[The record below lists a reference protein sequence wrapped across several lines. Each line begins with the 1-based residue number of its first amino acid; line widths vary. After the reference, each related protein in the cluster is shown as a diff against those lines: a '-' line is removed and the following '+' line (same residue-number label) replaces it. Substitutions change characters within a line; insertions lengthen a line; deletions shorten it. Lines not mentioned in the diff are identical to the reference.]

1 MASDRSKKTG
11 ASRRSFLG
19 PVLGALLL
27 ILVGTVLQLDVLGY
41 AHLNSDNI
49 WFMSVIAEGLW
60 NAAATPM
67 EMPSL
72 REIVSFWPLLIVFS
86 YHKSGTSLLLHVMNK
101 VSERLGLTA
110 VNYFGLVDHIAL
122 DADIVL
128 LPHSLLAQSAL
139 VELRDR
145 PYRAIR
151 MIRAMV
157 RMVPALWVVAV
168 Y

>member
-1 MASDRSKKTG
+1 M
-11 ASRRSFLG
+11 SRTA
-19 PVLGALLL
+19 VLIIGALLL

-86 YHKSGTSLLLHVMNK
+86 GFAILVSRRLSDSLREPAAENSR
-101 VSERLGLTA
+101 SEGRQ
-110 VNYFGLVDHIAL
+110 
-122 DADIVL
+122 DA
-128 LPHSLLAQSAL
+128 
-139 VELRDR
+139 
-145 PYRAIR
+145 
-151 MIRAMV
+151 
-157 RMVPALWVVAV
+157 
-168 Y
+168 